1 MRWKYAGRMKRET
14 RKKVWKVRDKRGN
27 IGFFKYPYKRTKKS
41 RKHRQMLVN
50 EYLAISLAKSLGFP
64 VANFKPAMVSGP
76 DRRKVRGYISRRVNA
91 KEVITWE
98 RAKKEVKYCPEWFVN
113 DIKRLAQVIVFDAW
127 ILNKD
132 RTSVNL
138 VLYRDSTKEKYNW
151 YLIDHGSALLGSPTN
166 SPFARVKGF
175 KHPQLKKS
183 MRIPTGMKKVVLSN
197 RSAVDEMVNRI
208 QGLPESEITRAIDTV
223 PKQLALTKRKK
234 EFLRRLL
241 QYRQKCIDLIMLD
254 ILDQIKQNK
263 PGLL

>member
-1 MRWKYAGRMKRET
+1 
-14 RKKVWKVRDKRGN
+14 
-27 IGFFKYPYKRTKKS
+27 
-41 RKHRQMLVN
+41 
-50 EYLAISLAKSLGFP
+50 
-64 VANFKPAMVSGP
+64 
-76 DRRKVRGYISRRVNA
+76 
-91 KEVITWE
+91 
-98 RAKKEVKYCPEWFVN
+98 
-113 DIKRLAQVIVFDAW
+113 
-127 ILNKD
+127 
-132 RTSVNL
+132 
-138 VLYRDSTKEKYNW
+138 
-151 YLIDHGSALLGSPTN
+151 
-166 SPFARVKGF
+166 
-175 KHPQLKKS
+175 

>member
-1 MRWKYAGRMKRET
+1 MDIEQGPHECQSRTLSGQYEG
-14 RKKVWKVRDKRGN
+14 KV
-27 IGFFKYPYKRTKKS
+27 
-41 RKHRQMLVN
+41 QLVFN
-50 EYLAISLAKSLGFP
+50 RP
-64 VANFKPAMVSGP
+64 
-76 DRRKVRGYISRRVNA
+76 
-91 KEVITWE
+91 WE
-98 RAKKEVKYCPEWFVN
+98 RTAW
-113 DIKRLAQVIVFDAW
+113 LAYQFSICSCEGIQAP
-127 ILNKD
+127 
-132 RTSVNL
+132 SV
-138 VLYRDSTKEKYNW
+138 E
-151 YLIDHGSALLGSPTN
+151 
-166 SPFARVKGF
+166 
-175 KHPQLKKS
+175 KS